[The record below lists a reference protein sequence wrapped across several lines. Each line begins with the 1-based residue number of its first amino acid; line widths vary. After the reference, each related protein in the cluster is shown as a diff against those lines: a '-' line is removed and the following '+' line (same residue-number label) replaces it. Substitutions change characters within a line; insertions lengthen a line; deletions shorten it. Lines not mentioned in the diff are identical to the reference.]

1 MGVSGSA
8 ILATLA
14 SNTENEIVGGTLIMP
29 GQSAAGKT
37 PKVSVVIPTYN
48 RGSTIKRAVASVLAQ
63 GFPIHEVV
71 IVDDGST
78 DDTLEILSKIKDSRI
93 KVIESPG
100 RSGAPSARNLGVEA
114 SSGEWI
120 AFQDSDDY
128 WFGHKLERQFERLA
142 QFPNAVLCYCGL
154 IQYYDG
160 VLGFVPNKSIRTLE
174 GDIYDELLQASFI
187 STQTIVVKKSTFL
200 ESGGFRP
207 DMPRLQDWELV
218 LRLAKLGPFC
228 CVLEP
233 LVIAY
238 STPGNLTSDSRKGA
252 NARLSILDIHQLSF
266 SAKPALLA
274 RHYHIAAKQFLLTG
288 SPADAVKYFRKATR
302 HNPFA
307 MKSWF
312 WLFVSIFKNVPGQKK
327 A

>member
-1 MGVSGSA
+1 MGVYGSA

-48 RGSTIKRAVASVLAQ
+48 RSSTIKRAVASVLAQ
-63 GFPIHEVV
+63 GFPIHEVI

-78 DDTLEILSKIKDSRI
+78 DDTLEILSNIKDSRI
-93 KVIESPG
+93 KVIKSPG
-100 RSGAPSARNLGVEA
+100 RSGAPTARNLGVEA

-128 WFGHKLERQFERLA
+128 WFGHKLECQFERLA
-142 QFPNAVLCYCGL
+142 LFPDSVLCYCGL

-160 VLGFVPNKSIRTLE
+160 TLGFVPGKNILAFE
-174 GDIYDELLQASFI
+174 GDLYEALLHTSFI
-187 STQTIVVKKSTFL
+187 STQTILVKKSIFL

-218 LRLAKLGPFC
+218 LRVAKLGPFC
-228 CVLEP
+228 CALEP

-238 STPGNLTSDSRKGA
+238 STQGNLTSDSSKGA
-252 NARLSILDIHQLSF
+252 SARLSILELHKQSF
-266 SAKPALLA
+266 SAKPTLLA
-274 RHYHIAAKQFLLTG
+274 KHYHIAAKQFLLTG
-288 SPADAVKYFRKATR
+288 STGDAVHYFSKATR

-312 WLFVSIFKNVPGQKK
+312 WLFVSVFKNVTGQEK